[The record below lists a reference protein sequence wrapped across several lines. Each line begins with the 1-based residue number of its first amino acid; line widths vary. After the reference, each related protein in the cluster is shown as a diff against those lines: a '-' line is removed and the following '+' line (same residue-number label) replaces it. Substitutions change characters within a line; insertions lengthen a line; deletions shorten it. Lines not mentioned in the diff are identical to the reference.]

1 MNTIRFINTRQQAC
15 AAVLALSLTLG
26 MLSSVN
32 LLATR
37 PMPDAQLAAA
47 AAQAAAQAAAGT
59 QVLNRS
65 ARTPGLTARIDRLSP
80 TGPAAKR
87 ANSGIKLV
95 TQ

>member
-47 AAQAAAQAAAGT
+47 AAQAAAGT

-65 ARTPGLTARIDRLSP
+65 ARTPGLTARIGRLSP